1 MPELNG
7 GHLFIRCLKQE
18 GVEKVFTIVGD
29 TILPLVDAAADEGI
43 EFIDTRHEGA
53 AMHMAD
59 GYARITGQPAVAL
72 FTGGP
77 GFANAISG
85 LPAIYTSESPV
96 IFVAGCAE
104 LPEKG
109 QATFQEIDQVAMA
122 APVSKGSWLIHEKN
136 RIPEFVATAFRT
148 AMSGRPGP
156 VHLTLP
162 IDLQEAPI
170 SEEDLPPYLPQ
181 EYRNMGRSQGDPA
194 LIEQAANLL
203 ANAQRPVII
212 VGNPA
217 RYSVEPA
224 QLEALAESTGA
235 PIFTVEQARGLI
247 DDLHPLCFGYAD
259 GALNHTARRFREAD
273 VVLLLGKR
281 LDHRYRY
288 GGIFSADAKLI
299 QADPSP
305 AEIGRNRG
313 VAVGLLGDLGAI
325 VDQLAAAAK
334 PNRNLAPWLD
344 TLQQD
349 RTAWLDSLRSNA
361 TGDAPMHPLDVYTR
375 IEHLVDEDTFIVL
388 DGGDYVQW
396 GRCYLPAR
404 SPGHFIRLGPLSHLG
419 GAIPYAMAAKLAYPD
434 SKVLAF
440 MGDGSFGFYSM
451 EYDTCIRHN
460 LDITNR
466 HHGQRRQLGHRPHVP
481 VGLFRARC
489 RNRPPAGRP
498 LRPGGGRHRRLRGTG
513 GTAGG
518 CGAGGGAR
526 DQFGPPVSGQHY
538 GQIRSQPPRGRD
550 DRPSHGRLG
559 DRNNSGSAL
568 VAGGARPLGMRRYP
582 LEARP
587 CAIRQYALAFLPKT
601 SRVWR
606 QFAPRFRH

>member
-18 GVEKVFTIVGD
+18 GVQKVFTIVGD

-59 GYARITGQPAVAL
+59 GYARITGQPALAM

-85 LPAIYTSESPV
+85 LPAIYTAESPV
-96 IFVAGCAE
+96 IFIAGCAE

-122 APVSKGSWLIHEKN
+122 APVSKGSWLIHDVN
-136 RIPEFVATAFRT
+136 RIPEYVATAFRT

-162 IDLQEAPI
+162 IDLQEAPVR
-170 SEEDLPPYLPQ
+170 EEDLPPWLPQ
-181 EYRNMGRSQGDPA
+181 EYRNMGRPQGDPA
-194 LIEQAANLL
+194 LIEQAASLL
-203 ANAQRPVII
+203 ANARRPVII
-212 VGNPA
+212 AGNPA
-217 RYSVEPA
+217 RYAVSPD
-224 QLEALAESTGA
+224 QLASLAEAAGA
-235 PIFTVEQARGLI
+235 PVFTVEQARGLL
-247 DDLHPLCFGYAD
+247 DDRHPLCFGYAD

-288 GGIFSADAKLI
+288 GGIFAPDAKII

-313 VAVGLLGDLGAI
+313 VAVPLLGDLGAI
-325 VDQLAAAAK
+325 TEQLAAAAQYN
-334 PNRNLAPWLD
+334 PHLSPWLD
-344 TLQQD
+344 TLRQEQ
-349 RTAWLDSLRSNA
+349 TAWQENLRA
-361 TGDAPMHPLDVYTR
+361 HAAGDTPMHPLDVYTR
-375 IEHLVDEDTFIVL
+375 IEHLIDEDTFIIL

-404 SPGHFIRLGPLSHLG
+404 QPGRFIRLGPLSHLG
-419 GAIPYAMAAKLAYPD
+419 GAIPYAMAAKLACPK
-434 SKVLAF
+434 SKALAF
-440 MGDGSFGFYSM
+440 MGDGSFGFYAM

-460 LDITNR
+460 LPITGIMGNDSNWGIDR
-466 HHGQRRQLGHRPHVP
+466 TFQLAYFGRD
-481 VGLFRARC
+481 VGTALRYVRYDQVVAGIGGYAELVEQPDEVAPAVARAIDS
-489 RNRPPAGRP
+489 GRP
-498 LRPGGGRHRRLRGTG
+498 SLVNITVKSGASPLADAMIARRTG
-513 GTAGG
+513 G
-518 CGAGGGAR
+518 
-526 DQFGPPVSGQHY
+526 
-538 GQIRSQPPRGRD
+538 
-550 DRPSHGRLG
+550 
-559 DRNNSGSAL
+559 
-568 VAGGARPLGMRRYP
+568 
-582 LEARP
+582 
-587 CAIRQYALAFLPKT
+587 
-601 SRVWR
+601 
-606 QFAPRFRH
+606 